1 MSSILSTVPLYMLAN
16 PLALNRWLD
25 GAGTLPDWTLWAYAA
40 YNQRDGSRPD
50 HVFEKRWEK
59 FEKEVSYQK
68 KEHSFELMAAI
79 RRVAEGYLEI
89 VNGRLYVK
97 NECEIGDD
105 ELQRGIREKERA
117 YGKSSHFDRWQN
129 IRARM
134 TTWPLKLY
142 MLHLHH
148 RPADFFLSHPLE
160 PMVADFIRSEGLNE
174 THLHLNGCLYPEE
187 EWLADLY
194 NVSSFLEQEV
204 RAFKKARLKAHYANV
219 NPLLTPHIVA
229 NRLKL
234 ACCLRDA
241 ILLLEEWY
249 AAGCP
254 MRPNPEWSAESA
266 ANSQKGERQW
276 WHEQLI
282 YDTFLQI
289 RRYAINPEFFAAP
302 PHIAA
307 VSPTIGERRLQEMKM
322 WMSAFRILEPGC
334 DFSYKQQLQHF
345 LHLYL
350 LLENEHIYLNAHTER
365 RKGFAAFDV
374 ANDHTRIAVGNEA
387 YYEHTFYRL
396 LLAAEAKGHNYIE
409 VRVTPAALKRNHE
422 MYLRAYEHACR
433 MWEKA
438 QKDWQRM
445 KGELPPQHICRPRL
459 VIVAH
464 LIKKEPKK
472 LPEKSLLVPP
482 LFEAERKEH
491 MATAFELAKTARHL
505 MEQHRVPVAIDA
517 ANSEL
522 NQAPDVFAPAY
533 RLFERESGIS
543 HKTYHCGED
552 FLHLISGIRAVYE
565 AVSFLNLRNGNRI
578 GHGIAIGIHPKEWV
592 DSMPAKLLINKRE
605 WLLNVI
611 FVWKL
616 LHEINPA
623 AAEKAEREA
632 MRVAGLIFASDKKEI
647 VIAETQYHSI
657 HALSNF
663 FEMRQFEPA
672 YVMRWYGEHLP
683 LSSYEEEEHKLL
695 LEKKNEYS
703 LVSTFLYIVWNIAP
717 KCRRAQ
723 DELIEVKADFLT
735 VPELIQLQQQVQ
747 KLIAVRDV
755 VVETLPVSNLRIG
768 QISRIQSHHVLRWLQ
783 VDGYKVDGDS
793 IMNICMGSDDPGV
806 FATDLK
812 NEYYHLYMCL
822 RNANVPAHQ
831 AIEHLR
837 RVNDAGRVYAFSKL
851 PDMNPT
857 PFKLRSLLNNIP
869 PRLSFSERLTRYME
883 HKEQEGAEPQD

>member
-1 MSSILSTVPLYMLAN
+1 MSSILSTVPLYLLAN

-25 GAGTLPDWTLWAYAA
+25 EAEMLPDWKLWAYAA
-40 YNQRDGSRPD
+40 FQQRDGSRPD
-50 HVFEKRWEK
+50 HVFQNRWEK
-59 FEKEVSYQK
+59 FEKDVSYQK
-68 KEHSFELMAAI
+68 IEHSFELMEAI
-79 RRVAEGYLEI
+79 RLVAEGYLEI

-105 ELQRGIREKERA
+105 ELQRGVREKDCD

-142 MLHLHH
+142 MLHRNH

-174 THLHLNGCLYPEE
+174 THLHLNGYLYPEE

-204 RAFKKARLKAHYANV
+204 QAFKKKRLKAHYANV
-219 NPLLTPHIVA
+219 NPLLTPHVVA

-234 ACCLRDA
+234 ACRLRDT
-241 ILLLEEWY
+241 ILLLEDWY

-254 MRPNPEWSAESA
+254 MRKNPEWSDSPEDNKRNEVS
-266 ANSQKGERQW
+266 QW

-282 YDTFLQI
+282 ADTFLQI
-289 RRYAINPEFFAAP
+289 RRYALNPEFFAAQ
-302 PHIAA
+302 PHIAV
-307 VSPTIGERRLQEMKM
+307 VSPTLDKRRLQEMKM
-322 WMSAFRILEPGC
+322 WMSAFSMLEQGS
-334 DFSYKQQLQHF
+334 DFAYKRQLQHF

-374 ANDHTRIAVGNEA
+374 ANDHTKIAVGSEA
-387 YYEHTFYRL
+387 YYRQTFYRL
-396 LLAAEAKGHNYIE
+396 LLTAEAKGHNYIE
-409 VRVTPAALKRNHE
+409 VRVTPGALKRNHE
-422 MYLRAYEHACR
+422 MYLRAYEYACR
-433 MWEKA
+433 KWEKE
-438 QKDWQRM
+438 QKDWLRM
-445 KGELPPQHICRPRL
+445 KKELPPQHICRPRL

-472 LPEKSLLVPP
+472 LPDKSLLIPP

-491 MATAFELAKTARHL
+491 MATASELAETARHL
-505 MEQHRVPVAIDA
+505 MEQHRVPVALDA

-533 RLFERESGIS
+533 RLFEHESGVS

-565 AVSFLNLRNGNRI
+565 AVTFLDLRNGNRI
-578 GHGIAIGIHPKEWV
+578 GHGIAIGIHPKEWG
-592 DSMPAKLLINKRE
+592 DSMPAKLLISKRE
-605 WLLNVI
+605 WLLNMI

-632 MRVAGLIFASDKKEI
+632 VRVAGLIFAKGKQVVTSSEL
-647 VIAETQYHSI
+647 QYNSI
-657 HALSNF
+657 HTLGQF
-663 FEMRQFEPA
+663 FEMRQFEPT
-672 YVMRWYGEHLP
+672 YVWRWLEKRLP
-683 LSSYEEEEHKLL
+683 LSSYEAFERKR
-695 LEKKNEYS
+695 LENMQGMFGS
-703 LVSTFLYIVWNIAP
+703 IPVWLYWVWNIGP
-717 KCRRAQ
+717 GVRKEQ
-723 DELIEVKADFLT
+723 EELIEVKTDFLT
-735 VPELIQLQQQVQ
+735 VSELVELQQQVQ

-768 QISRIQSHHVLRWLQ
+768 QIRRIQSHHVLRWLQ
-783 VDGYKVDGDS
+783 VEGYKVDGDS
-793 IMNICMGSDDPGV
+793 NMNICMGSDDPGV

-837 RVNDAGRVYAFSKL
+837 RVNNAGRVYAFRKL
-851 PDMNPT
+851 PDMKPT

-869 PRLSFSERLTRYME
+869 PRLTFSERLARYLE
-883 HKEQEGAEPQD
+883 HQEQEGGEPHD